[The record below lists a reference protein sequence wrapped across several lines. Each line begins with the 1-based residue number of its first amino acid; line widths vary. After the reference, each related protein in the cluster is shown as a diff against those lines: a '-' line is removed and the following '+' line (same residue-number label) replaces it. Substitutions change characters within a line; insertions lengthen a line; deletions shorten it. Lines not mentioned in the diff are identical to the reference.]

1 MLTVEK
7 LLEDCGLELVTGS
20 EHVQNPVR
28 WVHISEHAD
37 PTPWL
42 SGGELLLTTGYNLPT
57 PAKQR
62 RYVELLAAEGL
73 AGLGFGIGFDHKR
86 MPKAI
91 LDAATKHGLPLFEV
105 PYEMPF
111 IAITERASARLVNEQ
126 FGVLER
132 GVHVHERL
140 ERLVIEG
147 RGLEEILASTGAAV
161 GGTAVVLDRS
171 GRELA
176 RSANDSEPDAEAIA
190 ELAAGI
196 NAHGPDSPPAPF
208 TPEEGKLADRAL
220 AVPVP
225 GRRGGAPVAW
235 LAVIS
240 ERGGLG
246 EFERLC
252 TRQAAIV
259 VGLELMRERIVRET
273 ERRLAGDLLAD
284 ALGDRLEADELRGRL
299 RPFGIGSEAA
309 VLVFDLEDPP
319 AAEATLESALAD
331 AGIPAL
337 VATSAA
343 SGKPLLCAV
352 VDAQSTDPLGAARR
366 AREALT
372 GGPGRNGV
380 RAAASRP
387 AGVGSLRRAFHEARC
402 ALEATSLAE
411 GHAPEV
417 ASHRDLGAFTLLLAL
432 QDDDALRLYSDDLLE
447 PIERTE
453 GEYGGELLRSLEAFI
468 ENNGNWERAARQ
480 LYCHRHTLRYRIRKI
495 EELTGRDLGRATDRI
510 ELWLAL
516 RARELVR

>member
-1 MLTVEK
+1 M
-7 LLEDCGLELVTGS
+7 
-20 EHVQNPVR
+20 
-28 WVHISEHAD
+28 
-37 PTPWL
+37 
-42 SGGELLLTTGYNLPT
+42 
-57 PAKQR
+57 
-62 RYVELLAAEGL
+62 
-73 AGLGFGIGFDHKR
+73 
-86 MPKAI
+86 
-91 LDAATKHGLPLFEV
+91 
-105 PYEMPF
+105 
-111 IAITERASARLVNEQ
+111 
-126 FGVLER
+126 
-132 GVHVHERL
+132 
-140 ERLVIEG
+140 
-147 RGLEEILASTGAAV
+147 
-161 GGTAVVLDRS
+161 VLDRS

-190 ELAAGI
+190 ELAAEI

-411 GHAPEV
+411 GDAPEV